1 MILEARSIYKHYENG
16 GRRLEVLKDVSLS
29 VSEGEIAA
37 IVGPSGAGKSTLL
50 HILGGL
56 DRPARGN
63 IFFEGRP
70 FGEASD
76 ADLSSLRNEF
86 VGFVFQF
93 YHLMP
98 EFNVLENVLM
108 PALINRRRN
117 PEDRRRNTEYV
128 IKRAK
133 ELLTSIGLEKRLNH
147 LPAQLSGGEQQRVAV
162 ARALIN
168 SPKLLL
174 CDEPTGNLDS
184 ENGAQ
189 ICSLLKKLNREKA
202 MAIVMVT
209 HNLDVA
215 ALASKRYNIVDG
227 EVKSLTEAL

>member
-1 MILEARSIYKHYENG
+1 MILEARNIYKHYENG
-16 GRRLEVLKDVSLS
+16 TRRLEVLKDVSLS
-29 VSEGEIAA
+29 VSQGEIVA

-70 FGEASD
+70 LGEASD
-76 ADLSSLRNEF
+76 VQLSSLRNEHI
-86 VGFVFQF
+86 GFVFQF

-108 PALINRRRN
+108 PAIISGKRKAEGGRRAAADARQ
-117 PEDRRRNTEYV
+117 
-128 IKRAK
+128 RAG
-133 ELLTSIGLEKRLNH
+133 ELLSSIGLEKRLNH

-189 ICSLLKKLNREKA
+189 ICNLLKKLNREKE

-227 EVKSLTEAL
+227 EVKSPREAL